1 MKKTACQPPRRVAD
15 AIPTGDKMTPTETKQ
30 TNAKP
35 KN

>member
-1 MKKTACQPPRRVAD
+1 MAAFVIAKMRLAAD
-15 AIPTGDKMTPTETKQ
+15 AIPTGDKMTPTETNQ